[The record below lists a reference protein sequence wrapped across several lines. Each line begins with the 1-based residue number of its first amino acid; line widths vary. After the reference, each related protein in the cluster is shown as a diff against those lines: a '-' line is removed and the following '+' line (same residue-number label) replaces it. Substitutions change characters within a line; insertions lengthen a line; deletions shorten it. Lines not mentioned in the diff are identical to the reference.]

1 MFYKEIKE
9 QARPGSAFLEHL
21 ETQGLKISAHHN
33 GRKGEGELQDVTG
46 LPKKTL
52 DTSLLIARCVILCLI
67 PAIPG
72 KKSAPKITH
81 SLHILHVASVF

>member
-1 MFYKEIKE
+1 MFYKEIQE
-9 QARPGSAFLEHL
+9 QARPESAFLEHL
-21 ETQGLKISAHHN
+21 EEQGLKLSANH
-33 GRKGEGELQDVTG
+33 GGGKGEGELQDVTG

-52 DTSLLIARCVILCLI
+52 DTSLLIVKCVILHLI

-72 KKSAPKITH
+72 KKSAPKTMH